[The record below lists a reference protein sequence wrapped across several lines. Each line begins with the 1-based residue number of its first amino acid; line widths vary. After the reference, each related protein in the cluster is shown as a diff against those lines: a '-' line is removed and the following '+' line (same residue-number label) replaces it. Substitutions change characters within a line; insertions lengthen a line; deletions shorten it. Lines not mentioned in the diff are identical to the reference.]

1 MDEIEQI
8 RKDFPMIGN
17 NENVIYFDN
26 AATSLKPKCVID
38 KIVEYY
44 ENYSVNSGRGSY
56 DISLLLDDKIESCR
70 RHVSNFINA
79 SSKNEIV
86 FTSGTTE
93 GLNLVVKGY
102 LENQLQEGDIIL
114 TTKAEHA
121 SLLLPLMSVCKNKK
135 AIIKYVS
142 LNKNGTI
149 NLEHLKDSMSEKV
162 KAVVI
167 SHISN
172 VMGSINPI
180 KEISDIVH
188 KYSAV
193 VIVDGAQS
201 APHIKIDVRDLDC
214 DVFTFSAHK
223 MCGPTGLG
231 ILYGKMDVLNKMQ
244 PLIVGG
250 GNNVN
255 YFSDGQYFLKN
266 APYKFESGTLPL
278 AQIIAFD
285 TSLTYLEKIG
295 INIISEYETE
305 LKDYLISRLKIL
317 KNIKVYNPEA
327 NTCLLTFNIK
337 GVYGSDAGKWFN
349 ANGIA
354 VRTGQHCTRLLIDE
368 FQTDSTIRVSLYFYN
383 TFEEIDKFI
392 EVCRSATRDNIY
404 NLIFNNSKENKNV

>member
-1 MDEIEQI
+1 M
-8 RKDFPMIGN
+8 
-17 NENVIYFDN
+17 
-26 AATSLKPKCVID
+26 
-38 KIVEYY
+38 
-44 ENYSVNSGRGSY
+44 
-56 DISLLLDDKIESCR
+56 
-70 RHVSNFINA
+70 
-79 SSKNEIV
+79 

-102 LENQLQEGDIIL
+102 LENRLQEGDIIL

-142 LNKNGTI
+142 LNKNGTL

-172 VMGSINPI
+172 VIGSINPI

-214 DVFTFSAHK
+214 DVFAFSAHK

-231 ILYGKMDVLNKMQ
+231 ILYGKMDVLNKTQ

-295 INIISEYETE
+295 INIISEYEIE

-317 KNIKVYNPEA
+317 KNIKIYNPEA
-327 NTCLLTFNIK
+327 NTGLLTFNIK
-337 GVYGSDAGKWFN
+337 GVYGADAGKWFN

-392 EVCRSATRDNIY
+392 EVCRRATRDNIY

>member
-149 NLEHLKDSMSEKV
+149 NLEHLKDLSL
-162 KAVVI
+162 I
-167 SHISN
+167 HIS
-172 VMGSINPI
+172 
-180 KEISDIVH
+180 D
-188 KYSAV
+188 
-193 VIVDGAQS
+193 
-201 APHIKIDVRDLDC
+201 
-214 DVFTFSAHK
+214 
-223 MCGPTGLG
+223 PT
-231 ILYGKMDVLNKMQ
+231 
-244 PLIVGG
+244 
-250 GNNVN
+250 
-255 YFSDGQYFLKN
+255 
-266 APYKFESGTLPL
+266 
-278 AQIIAFD
+278 
-285 TSLTYLEKIG
+285 
-295 INIISEYETE
+295 
-305 LKDYLISRLKIL
+305 R
-317 KNIKVYNPEA
+317 
-327 NTCLLTFNIK
+327 
-337 GVYGSDAGKWFN
+337 
-349 ANGIA
+349 
-354 VRTGQHCTRLLIDE
+354 
-368 FQTDSTIRVSLYFYN
+368 
-383 TFEEIDKFI
+383 
-392 EVCRSATRDNIY
+392 RS
-404 NLIFNNSKENKNV
+404 